1 MGISVI
7 GGAGPAAG
15 SGTGSGSGAGKGTG
29 TGTGAGSGAGKSP
42 FSGITVIG
50 GGAGTGVVS
59 ISPAPPRT
67 PRPLQ
72 TAYGLSIISTEN
84 SGGGLPSFGV
94 FSNEQIYTVYLDMRS
109 TEYDPPQSWTLE
121 FAVGQ
126 TAAPGGAGSMRTQ
139 EGVILPFP
147 SAKEQPPF
155 PVDLLRKYLRR
166 MMIVYALVNT
176 SGKLEQITVKDSPD
190 PALSEILVI
199 SLAKWVFR
207 PAQLNGQLAPAKVLM
222 GIPLALP

>member
-1 MGISVI
+1 MGS
-7 GGAGPAAG
+7 GAGAG
-15 SGTGSGSGAGKGTG
+15 SGTGGGRGTGTG

-50 GGAGTGVVS
+50 GSIDTGVVS
-59 ISPAPPRT
+59 SSPPPPRT

-94 FSNEQIYTVYLDMRS
+94 FSNEQIYTVYLDMRN

-121 FAVGQ
+121 FAVAQPAGQ
-126 TAAPGGAGSMRTQ
+126 GGAGNIRAQ
-139 EGVILPFP
+139 EGLILPFP

-155 PVDLLRKYLRR
+155 PVDLVRRYLRR
-166 MMIVYALVNT
+166 MVIVYALVNV
-176 SGKLEQITVKDSPD
+176 SGKLEQLSVKDSPD
-190 PALSEILVI
+190 PALNDILTT

-207 PAQLNGQLAPAKVLM
+207 PAQLNGQAVPAKLLM